1 MPQFDFDDKSKKYAA
16 KYGLNVEDVRSS
28 WKQKNKQST
37 DFGTLIHE
45 QIENRLLKKKSN
57 YDAFVDSVALEIE
70 QKFDGEF
77 LLEHTVCDKDN
88 KIAGTS
94 DLIVDNKSTFSVVDF
109 KTNKQIKYVNDYEDK
124 FLLKPVNHLPNSE
137 YFKYALQLSFYAHLY
152 QLKTDKMVDRLCF
165 YWLKRKNNSYEK
177 LDDASWVRHNVPYL
191 KEEVQELLQYAKKN

>member
-1 MPQFDFDDKSKKYAA
+1 MVILDPTTHVYLDADNNQYESVTRFINKFVPQFDFDDKSKKYAA

-124 FLLKPVNHLPNSE
+124 FLLKPVKHL
-137 YFKYALQLSFYAHLY
+137 
-152 QLKTDKMVDRLCF
+152 
-165 YWLKRKNNSYEK
+165 
-177 LDDASWVRHNVPYL
+177 PYL